1 MIYLIDDF
9 LDNTFLQITQTYLK
23 ESDFTEVEM
32 GADRKCYVIPSNTD
46 FDEYILNRLEV
57 VEQRNLTNILSFFR
71 EATDTLDT
79 KWNIHSDLNIEGQ
92 RPDRALVLY
101 LSPRER
107 DDLHGTAFW
116 EHEVY
121 GKALSPDVSNEEY
134 DKMLEIDSEKLE
146 KWKLRSVLGY
156 EENRLISYPSSYFHS
171 KYPNISWPEG
181 RKVYVMFY
189 KFV

>member
-1 MIYLIDDF
+1 MIYLMDNF
-9 LDNTFLQITQTYLK
+9 LDSTFLQIIKNHLK
-23 ESDFTEVEM
+23 ESKFTEVEM
-32 GADRKCYVIPSNTD
+32 GGDRQCYVIPSNSD
-46 FDEYILNRLEV
+46 FDDYILSRLEV
-57 VEQRNLTNILSFFR
+57 VEQTNLKNILSFFR

-121 GKALSPDVSNEEY
+121 GKELSPDVSNEEY
-134 DKMLEIDSEKLE
+134 DKMLEVDSEKLE